1 MKKDYRKIAAMSTA
15 ALGLAGLLG
24 MASIQA
30 PKDASAYFTTY
41 VSAGGSQVVNMGA
54 QTEIHEE
61 IINMV
66 KQVTVTNVSD
76 NDCFVRV
83 KVFYSGSVPVKCED
97 VSGASLW
104 TQTEKKLGSETWEYG
119 KVVKKYEKD
128 VDPESERAKESTA
141 AGLNVEIGPVPAD
154 FDRDSFNVVVVQ
166 ECTPI
171 TYDEEGKPV
180 ADWNLVFEG
189 YQGEGVG
196 E

>member
-1 MKKDYRKIAAMSTA
+1 MKKDYRKIGAVSAA
-15 ALGLAGLLG
+15 ALGLAGILG

-41 VSAGGSQVVNMGA
+41 VSAGGSQVVSMGA
-54 QTEIHEE
+54 QTEIHED

-83 KVFYSGSVPVKCED
+83 KVFYSGDLNISYGYSKEGED
-97 VSGASLW
+97 NSKSLW
-104 TQTEKKLGSETWEYG
+104 TKSDEDDRCDTWYYGPILKKG
-119 KVVKKYEKD
+119 
-128 VDPESERAKESTA
+128 ESTE
-141 AGLNVEIGPVPAD
+141 GIFEVRIGDLPAD

-166 ECTPI
+166 ECTPVI
-171 TYDEEGKPV
+171 YDENGNPT
-180 ADWNLVFEG
+180 ADWNLVFEE
-189 YQGEGVG
+189 YQGEGAG